1 MLGIRASLI
10 HLLAAKGQSSCYGRV
25 HPMEMFGA
33 FIVIVKV
40 LAIPD
45 FLGGVQKKKVIWGN
59 LHHVDDFFKTG
70 LEEVAIKVAAST
82 DVELAKLSGE
92 IITKVSSSLK
102 IAYTADLRPTEP
114 FPPNPLNKPIA
125 ETGFAAFLDWTFSI
139 TSEVKVLIIL
149 GGDLNRG
156 LTIKL
161 GEYQKNIEAK
171 RFKAPN
177 DP

>member
-1 MLGIRASLI
+1 
-10 HLLAAKGQSSCYGRV
+10 
-25 HPMEMFGA
+25 MEMFGA